1 MEVGDDNSLI
11 RRRGLNRLV
20 PERVCGGRTLEV
32 LLNLSILASEC
43 ISGNA
48 LLLPDESGR
57 PLTLPDSNDY
67 SLGGSEGRNE
77 CGVGCSHLMGRR
89 GGHVGPKL
97 EGKPTPKCYV
107 PALTG
112 DRTTMA
118 GSHRA
123 TTLCG
128 DGETVNGG
136 ISAMPV
142 NIGMTTVIL
151 A

>member
-1 MEVGDDNSLI
+1 VWS
-11 RRRGLNRLV
+11 GLQ
-20 PERVCGGRTLEV
+20 PPHGEKG
-32 LLNLSILASEC
+32 
-43 ISGNA
+43 
-48 LLLPDESGR
+48 
-57 PLTLPDSNDY
+57 
-67 SLGGSEGRNE
+67 
-77 CGVGCSHLMGRR
+77 